1 MEKKR
6 KNYCLMSSLLILCL
20 FILGCAQHKDEKIT
34 LKDAFNDY
42 FYIGAALNGAQITG
56 EDSLGVQVVKD
67 NFSSIVAENCMKSA
81 EIQPIEGVFRFD
93 LADQFVALGER
104 NNLHMVGHTLIW
116 HSQAPKWFFVD
127 EKGDEVSK
135 EVLIERMRT
144 HINTVVKRY
153 KGAIKGWDVLNE
165 AILDDGTLR
174 NSKFLQI
181 IGEEYIPLAF
191 QFAHE
196 ADPGA
201 ELYYNDYNE
210 WHAGKRETIVKLVNS
225 LKEKGI
231 RIDGV
236 GMQGHM
242 GMDYPSVKEYEE
254 AIEAYAAAGVKV
266 MITEWDISALP
277 KASRNITSNIS
288 DTVAYKKEINP
299 YTDGLPADVLSS
311 WEKRYLD
318 FFKLFIKHQEK
329 ISRVTLW
336 GVSDAGSWKNDFPV
350 VGRTDYPLLFDRN
363 YKEKP
368 VVQEIIKL
376 IKNKN

>member
-1 MEKKR
+1 MENGKK
-6 KNYCLMSSLLILCL
+6 YYSLMTLLFLMGLFLC
-20 FILGCAQHKDEKIT
+20 GCTQPQEEKIT
-34 LKDAFNDY
+34 LKDAFKDS
-42 FYIGAALNGAQITG
+42 FYIGAAMSNAQLKG
-56 EDSLGVQVVKD
+56 QDALGVDVIE
-67 NFSSIVAENCMKSA
+67 NNLSSIVAENCMKSGQ
-81 EIQPIEGVFRFD
+81 IQPLEGKFSFD
-93 LADQFVALGER
+93 LADQFVAFGEQ
-104 NNLHMVGHTLIW
+104 NNLHMVGHALLW
-116 HSQAPKWFFVD
+116 HSQAPRWFFVD
-127 EKGDEVSK
+127 EEGNDVSR

-181 IGEEYIPLAF
+181 IGEDYIPLAF

-210 WHAGKRETIVKLVNS
+210 WHVGKRETIVKLVNS

-231 RIDGV
+231 RIDGI

-242 GMDYPSVKEYEE
+242 GMEYPSVKEYEE

-277 KASRNITSNIS
+277 MASRNITSNIS

-376 IKNKN
+376 IKNNN

>member
-1 MEKKR
+1 MENGKK
-6 KNYCLMSSLLILCL
+6 YYSLMTLLFLMGLFLC
-20 FILGCAQHKDEKIT
+20 GCTQPQEEKIT
-34 LKDAFNDY
+34 LKDAFKDS
-42 FYIGAALNGAQITG
+42 FYIGAAMSNAQLKG
-56 EDSLGVQVVKD
+56 QDALGVDVIEN
-67 NFSSIVAENCMKSA
+67 NFSSIVAENCMKSGQ
-81 EIQPIEGVFRFD
+81 IQPLEGKFSFD
-93 LADQFVALGER
+93 LADQFVAFGEQ
-104 NNLHMVGHTLIW
+104 NNLHMVGHALLW
-116 HSQAPKWFFVD
+116 HSQAPRWFFVD
-127 EKGDEVSK
+127 EEGNDVSR

-181 IGEEYIPLAF
+181 IGEDYIPLAF

-210 WHAGKRETIVKLVNS
+210 WHVGKRETIVKLVNS

-231 RIDGV
+231 RIDGI

-242 GMDYPSVKEYEE
+242 GMEYPSVKEYEE

>member
-1 MEKKR
+1 MENGKK
-6 KNYCLMSSLLILCL
+6 YYSLMTLLFLMGLFLC
-20 FILGCAQHKDEKIT
+20 GCTQPQEEKIT
-34 LKDAFNDY
+34 LKDAFKDS
-42 FYIGAALNGAQITG
+42 FYIGAAMSNAQLKG
-56 EDSLGVQVVKD
+56 QDALGVDVIEN
-67 NFSSIVAENCMKSA
+67 NFSSIVAENCMKSGQ
-81 EIQPIEGVFRFD
+81 IQPLEGKFSFD
-93 LADQFVALGER
+93 LADQFVAFGEQ
-104 NNLHMVGHTLIW
+104 NNLHMVGHALLW
-116 HSQAPKWFFVD
+116 HSQAPRWFFVD
-127 EKGDEVSK
+127 EEGNDVSR

-181 IGEEYIPLAF
+181 IGEDYIPLAF

-210 WHAGKRETIVKLVNS
+210 WHVGKRETIVKLVNS

-231 RIDGV
+231 RIDGI

-242 GMDYPSVKEYEE
+242 GMEYPSVKEYEE

-277 KASRNITSNIS
+277 MASRNITSNIS

-376 IKNKN
+376 IKNNN